1 MKQLIR
7 WTSLY
12 VFAAAT
18 MFALLAVV
26 DMARGTAFADAWK
39 SALLW
44 AVISAA
50 IFTGAQYHK
59 ASKLADCAV
68 CDRLQGKS

>member
-1 MKQLIR
+1 MSKFVR
-7 WTSLY
+7 WTGLY

-18 MFALLAVV
+18 MFALLVVV
-26 DMARGTAFADAWK
+26 DMAKGTAFADAWN

-50 IFTGAQYHK
+50 IFTAAQYYK
-59 ASKLADCAV
+59 SSKMADCAV